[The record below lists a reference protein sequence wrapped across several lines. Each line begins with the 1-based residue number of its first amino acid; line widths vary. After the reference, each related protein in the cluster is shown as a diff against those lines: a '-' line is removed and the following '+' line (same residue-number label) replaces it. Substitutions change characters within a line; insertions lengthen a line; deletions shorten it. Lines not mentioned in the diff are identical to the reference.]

1 MIRPRSVA
9 TPTERRAA
17 FWWGAAEAFLFFIV
31 PDVLIGWLAVSRGLT
46 AGTKAARNATFGAV
60 LGGLALF
67 AWGARSPDA
76 LAVVRQVPAVSDAM
90 VDAARA
96 DIEKRGWFW
105 AALSGP
111 RTSTPYKVYA
121 ALAPQA
127 GANPVLFALA
137 AVPLRLPRFLFVAV
151 GFGAAGWFLR
161 RKLSPRALLVLYAVG
176 WGLFYLW
183 FFLSHPG

>member
-1 MIRPRSVA
+1 MIRPRSAAPRAEKLVA
-9 TPTERRAA
+9 
-17 FWWGAAEAFLFFIV
+17 FGWGAAEAFLFFIV
-31 PDVLIGWLAVSRGLT
+31 PDVLIGWLAVSRGLK
-46 AGTKAARNATFGAV
+46 AGTRAARNAAFGAV

-67 AWGARSPDA
+67 AWSARSSDA
-76 LAVVRQVPAVSDAM
+76 LTAVQAVPAVSQSM

-96 DIEKRGWFW
+96 DMDKRGWFW

-111 RTSTPYKVYA
+111 RTSTPFKVYA

-137 AVPLRLPRFLFVAV
+137 AVPIRLPRFVLVAFGFAVV
-151 GFGAAGWFLR
+151 GWILR
-161 RKLSPRALLVLYAVG
+161 RKLPPRALLVFYGAG

-183 FFLSHPG
+183 FFQTHPG